1 MSARDVSARHY
12 FLVAKRILEGEVV
25 PFLGAGANL
34 CGRPDGTT
42 WAEDGDF
49 LPDALELASTLAA
62 EVGYPDPEDHDLKRI
77 SQYVHS
83 VLGWKP
89 LYKYVRAP
97 LQVIYPPTELH
108 RFLAAV
114 AGILRE
120 RDMPRQIIL
129 TTNYDDALERAFEE
143 AGEPYDLIWYE
154 AQADRPNCG
163 RFIHDRK
170 PAPVPIIVPNR
181 YIDLDP
187 DERTVIVKLHG
198 AMVRGDP
205 ALDSYVITEDDYI
218 RYLTRSDIAGQL
230 PAVVRQR
237 LQERHLL
244 FLGYSMRDWNL
255 RVVMQR
261 LAGDGA
267 LANQSWSIQREPR
280 TAANAEIELTLWDD
294 RDVELVFV
302 LLDDYVEKLRQQ
314 IDRLTEAA

>member
-1 MSARDVSARHY
+1 MSARDASARHY

-34 CGRPDGTT
+34 CGRPDDTP

-49 LPDALELASTLAA
+49 LPDALELAATLAA

-89 LYKYVRAP
+89 LYKYLRAP
-97 LQVIYPPTELH
+97 LQAVYPPTELH

-120 RDMPRQIIL
+120 RDTPRQIIL
-129 TTNYDDALERAFEE
+129 TTNYDDALERAFED

-163 RFIHDRK
+163 RFIHGLK
-170 PAPVPIIVPNR
+170 AAPVPIIVPNR
-181 YIDLDP
+181 YIELDP

-237 LQERHLL
+237 LIERHLL

-261 LAGDGA
+261 LAGNGA
-267 LANQSWSIQREPR
+267 LANQSWSVQREP
-280 TAANAEIELTLWDD
+280 ASASNAEIELTLWDD

-302 LLDDYVEKLRQQ
+302 LLDDYVGRLRQQ
-314 IDRLTEAA
+314 LDRLTEAA